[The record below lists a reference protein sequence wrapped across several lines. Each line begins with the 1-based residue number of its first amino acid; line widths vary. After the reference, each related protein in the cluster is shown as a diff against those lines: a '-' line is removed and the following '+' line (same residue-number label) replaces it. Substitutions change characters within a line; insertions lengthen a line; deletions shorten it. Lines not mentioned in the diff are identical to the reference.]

1 MMDPKV
7 FGPNLNRLMDGE
19 VDDAF
24 WLSHVGDPSQ
34 CQLGAFYVAMRLGER
49 ERGEKRAR
57 SAALDQVLAALG
69 VPRSWM
75 ARGR

>member
-7 FGPNLNRLMDGE
+7 FGPKLNQLMDGD

-24 WLSHVGDPSQ
+24 WITNVGDMSQ
-34 CQLGAFYVAMRLGER
+34 CQLGAFYVAMRLGEGKR
-49 ERGEKRAR
+49 ADKRAR
-57 SAALDQVLAALG
+57 SAALDQVLATLG

-75 ARGR
+75 VRG